1 MWRRVYYRVARPEL
15 IDLLDL
21 VKTNTSRSYALSSA
35 KERFGDNFVDKA
47 KSEGFVDIKDESI
60 GISVGDWSPTHEVL
74 KLTNKSKSLARTH
87 QENKKSAELRSDAN
101 RNITIAV
108 VGGLITAVLLYLIG
122 HILNISL

>member
-1 MWRRVYYRVARPEL
+1 MWRRAYYRVVRPEL

-74 KLTNKSKSLARTH
+74 KLTNKSKTLARTH
-87 QENKKSAELRSDAN
+87 QENKKSAELRSDTN